1 MPQGKGL
8 YKQQKSKNWWL
19 AYVDA
24 TGRLIRESS
33 GTADYKAA
41 TRKLAGCR
49 DAAAKGK
56 RAQRAE
62 VRNVTF
68 ADAMKAYLEWAKP
81 QRAYGN
87 KFYMGRPDGEL
98 VTRFGNIP
106 LRRFNVSMLEAYQ
119 QELLAEGK
127 AAATVNRKM
136 ALLKHL
142 FHKASD
148 WGWADDETLRIVR
161 KVKMLKE
168 PAGRL
173 RYLTPEE
180 VRRLLKEC
188 KSPQLRAIV
197 TVALNTGMRRGEIL
211 NLKWDSVDLRNGYI
225 LVEQSKNGE
234 RREIPANAAVREVLS
249 AIVRRLDMPYVF
261 HDSKGKAMK
270 EVRHSFDRACRLAG
284 IHDFRFHDLRH
295 SAASFMAMAGVDLM
309 AIKQVLGHKTI
320 AMTVRYS
327 HLSPGHL
334 RNAVAALDRAMTAPA
349 DSTSYFTSYPGENA
363 PSTPDSEAISIRN

>member
-8 YKQQKSKNWWL
+8 YKQPKSRNWWL

-33 GTADYKAA
+33 ETGDYKVAKK
-41 TRKLAGCR
+41 KLDKARGEV
-49 DAAAKGK
+49 AEGK
-56 RAQRAE
+56 RVQRAE

-68 ADAMKAYLEWAKP
+68 ADAMKTYLEWAKP
-81 QRAYGN
+81 QRAYQN
-87 KFYMGRPDGEL
+87 KFYMGRPEGEL
-98 VTRFGNIP
+98 VKRFGNIP
-106 LRRFNVSMLEAYQ
+106 LRRFNVGMLEAYQ
-119 QELLAEGK
+119 QECLSNGN
-127 AAATVNRKM
+127 AAGTINRKIAM
-136 ALLKHL
+136 LKHL

-148 WGWADDETLRIVR
+148 WGWVDDETLRIVR

-188 KSPQLRAIV
+188 KSPYLRAIV

-211 NLKWDSVDLRNGYI
+211 ALTWENVDLRNGYI
-225 LVEQSKNGE
+225 LVGQSKNGE
-234 RREIPANAAVREVLS
+234 RREVPINAPVREVLS
-249 AIVRRLDMPYVF
+249 GIVRRLDSSYVF
-261 HDSKGKAMK
+261 HDAKGRAMK
-270 EVRHSFDRACRLAG
+270 EVRHSFERACRLAG
-284 IHDFRFHDLRH
+284 IHGFRFHDLRH
-295 SAASFMAMAGVDLM
+295 SAASFMAMSGVDLM

-334 RNAVAALDRAMTAPA
+334 RNAVDALDRAMAAP
-349 DSTSYFTSYPGENA
+349 DESISYFTSYPGEKA
-363 PSTPDSEAISIRN
+363 PSTPSPEAVTTRI